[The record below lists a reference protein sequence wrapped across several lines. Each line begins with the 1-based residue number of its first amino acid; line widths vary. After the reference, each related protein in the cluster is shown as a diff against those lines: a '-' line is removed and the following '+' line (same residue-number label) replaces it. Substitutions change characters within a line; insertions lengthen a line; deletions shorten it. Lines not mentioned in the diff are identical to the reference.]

1 MKDLHDKNY
10 KTLLNV
16 IKEDTSYSWIGKLN
30 IKMSTAIP
38 KVFYT
43 D

>member
-1 MKDLHDKNY
+1 MKDLNDKNY
-10 KTLLNV
+10 KTLLKV
-16 IKEDTSYSWIGKLN
+16 IKEDTSYSWIRKLN